1 MILSFLRFLV
11 YTLMF
16 IFVYRVVVGAF
27 KFLTGDEKKRPM
39 SGPEPPR
46 EPTKTEAPAYH
57 DVKDAEFKDVPPDS
71 TNVS

>member
-1 MILSFLRFLV
+1 MILSFLRFLAF
-11 YTLMF
+11 TLMF

-27 KFLTGDEKKRPM
+27 RFLTGDQKKRQM
-39 SGPEPPR
+39 SGPDAPR
-46 EPTKTEAPAYH
+46 EPKKTEVATYH